1 MTSKILYI
9 PSFCVLLL
17 TTFCPLLANA
27 QIKYP
32 VVGTYL
38 KKSAQGFAIYDN
50 YAYLMSDGGR
60 VRQLNLI
67 TKTIEKDF
75 LLSCAQENPHVN
87 NACFGVEK
95 YQNST
100 IPVIYITECRRDKF
114 RCFVESLND
123 GDPCLIQTIQAK
135 KNNKVSRVYVW
146 VVDPSEKMLYAI
158 TRNEKA
164 VDSIGNKW
172 NTITKYK
179 LPTLKQGSIVYLNEE
194 DVIDSFDVLFPN
206 VLQGCKIKGK
216 YMYLVTGLHQ
226 SQSHRSE
233 SKRSIKVLDLKK
245 KKMVKEIDLT
255 YITMN
260 EPEDIDFYHKSCLL
274 YCGQEG
280 GVYKVK
286 LK

>member
-100 IPVIYITECRRDKF
+100 IPV
-114 RCFVESLND
+114 S
-123 GDPCLIQTIQAK
+123 
-135 KNNKVSRVYVW
+135 
-146 VVDPSEKMLYAI
+146 
-158 TRNEKA
+158 NEKA